1 MADNKQRVKRL
12 LLDLTSLEINTL
24 VTENITGESMGDPR
38 QAIAQ
43 IQALYAAKLDEID
56 DAHRGA
62 ETAASPGGQAAPAA
76 QLPASPAAAR
86 AQVRDT
92 ERRAES
98 LKQQHQDKLSSEDH
112 SHLSNIRDRSRELKG
127 LLGKLGG
134 AATPAA
140 AAAQI
145 QRAPGGPEPAASG
158 DSAPAETPELEPEDM
173 VTLRKMWELGVE
185 PIAAQTVVQIGGDV
199 ITRVHPKYA
208 SGEHPMLLELHQA
221 GVSTATGMWNT
232 LIDTAVRILGKIFE
246 R

>member
-1 MADNKQRVKRL
+1 MADKKQRIKRL

-24 VTENITGESMGDPR
+24 VTENITGESMGEPR

-43 IQALYAAKLDEID
+43 IHALYAAKLDEID
-56 DAHRGA
+56 AAHRDA
-62 ETAASPGGQAAPAA
+62 ETAPVPARTPAA
-76 QLPASPAAAR
+76 QAGATAAATR
-86 AQVRDT
+86 AQMRDT

-98 LKQQHQDKLSSEDH
+98 LKQQHRQKLSLEDH
-112 SHLSNIRDRSRELKG
+112 SHLSGIRDRSRELRG
-127 LLGKLGG
+127 LLGKLD
-134 AATPAA
+134 AAAAPA

-145 QRAPGGPEPAASG
+145 QRAPGAPAPAATV
-158 DSAPAETPELEPEDM
+158 DSASAETPELEPEDM
-173 VTLRKMWELGVE
+173 VNLRKMWELGVE

-199 ITRVHPKYA
+199 ITRVHPEYA
-208 SGEHPMLLELHQA
+208 SGQHPMLLELHQA